1 MIKES
6 LANDIFKNHIILI
19 NYTIPYRGWAKSMK
33 KSVKQKRATHMDS
46 PLFVRWLYDSSD
58 KELPACKFGTALRVT
73 HEDLQ
78 AFIESKRDNE

>member
-1 MIKES
+1 
-6 LANDIFKNHIILI
+6 
-19 NYTIPYRGWAKSMK
+19 
-33 KSVKQKRATHMDS
+33 MDS

-58 KELPACKFGTALRVT
+58 KELPDCKFGTALRVT

>member
-1 MIKES
+1 MSKKCE
-6 LANDIFKNHIILI
+6 
-19 NYTIPYRGWAKSMK
+19 
-33 KSVKQKRATHMDS
+33 KSVQQKRTTHVDS